1 MGRTFLRNSAACAA
15 VLMLSVPVLAQD
27 RQEPLEAY
35 NITGFQ
41 TLIDWYAIPNG
52 FAPPCPVIKR
62 PPFRPNTGEARASS
76 VGSNVEAWNEW
87 TPENVP
93 AYCREEAAAVLTPPD
108 GVEPRTRFKVK
119 QYWDPGW
126 YGHDDNYS
134 KPVPA
139 PIGLHFSIM
148 QLGDGRF
155 FLGSGGVN
163 LSFNPVVTL
172 QGDNAYRTSLRLSV
186 VSITMR
192 LGYLALVGKDVYFGL
207 SATKELGELPQ
218 VYAREGEQKFSNV
231 FAGLSFELGR

>member
-1 MGRTFLRNSAACAA
+1 MMRNILRIAVPCAA
-15 VLMLSVPVLAQD
+15 AAMLSVAVQAQEE
-27 RQEPLEAY
+27 QAPLDAY

-52 FAPPCPVIKR
+52 FAPPCPEIRR
-62 PPFRPNTGEARASS
+62 PPYRPNTGEPRESS

-87 TPENVP
+87 TVENVP

-108 GVEPRTRFKVK
+108 GVAPRTRFKVR

-148 QLGDGRF
+148 QLGDSRF

-163 LSFNPVVTL
+163 LSFNPVSTV
-172 QGDNAYRTSLRLSV
+172 QGDNTYRTSLRLSI

-192 LGYLALVGKDVYFGL
+192 LGYLSLIGKDVFFGL
-207 SATKELGELPQ
+207 SATKELGELPE
-218 VYAREGEQKFSNV
+218 VYTNGDQKFSNV
-231 FAGLSFELGR
+231 FAGLSLELGR

>member
-1 MGRTFLRNSAACAA
+1 MMRILLTNVAACAA
-15 VLMLSVPVLAQD
+15 AAILSVPVQAQD
-27 RQEPLEAY
+27 EKEPLDAY

-41 TLIDWYAIPNG
+41 TLIDWYSIPNG
-52 FAPPCPVIKR
+52 FAPPCPVIRK
-62 PPFRPNTGEARASS
+62 PPYRAHGSEMTASS

-87 TPENVP
+87 TVENVP
-93 AYCREEAAAVLTPPD
+93 AYCRDEAAKVLTPPD
-108 GVEPRTRFKVK
+108 GVTPRTRFKVR

-148 QLGDGRF
+148 QFGDSRF
-155 FLGSGGVN
+155 YLGSGGVN
-163 LSFNPVVTL
+163 LSFNPVSTR

-186 VSITMR
+186 VSVTMR
-192 LGYLALVGKDVYFGL
+192 LGYFALIGKDAYFGL
-207 SATKELGELPQ
+207 SATKEMGELPEM
-218 VYAREGEQKFSNV
+218 YGNGDQKFSNV

>member
-1 MGRTFLRNSAACAA
+1 MGNLLKHAAAACAVA
-15 VLMLSVPVLAQD
+15 GMLTVPARAQD
-27 RQEPLEAY
+27 GQEPLEAY

-41 TLIDWYAIPNG
+41 TLIDWYSIPNG
-52 FAPPCPVIKR
+52 FTPPCPVIRK
-62 PPFRPNTGEARASS
+62 PPFRASGVQRESS

-87 TPENVP
+87 TPETVP
-93 AYCREEAAAVLTPPD
+93 VYCRDEAAKVLNPPD
-108 GVEPRTRFKVK
+108 GVEQRTRFKVR

-163 LSFNPVVTL
+163 LSFNPVVTGK
-172 QGDNAYRTSLRLSV
+172 GDNTYRTSLRLSI
-186 VSITMR
+186 VSVTMR
-192 LGYLALVGKDVYFGL
+192 LGYLGLIGKDVFFGL

-218 VYAREGEQKFSNV
+218 MYSREGDQKFSNV
-231 FAGLSFELGR
+231 FAGLSFELGK